1 MGERT
6 TALGSLEGW
15 RSEGYA
21 ARVHYEGATDR
32 YSVEYY
38 EPTDRVIYW
47 RVRGDGEAAPV
58 DRNDVP
64 GPLRTRI
71 RRDLSEAGVDPEVER
86 ERL

>member
-1 MGERT
+1 MDERT

-15 RSEGYA
+15 RTEGYA
-21 ARVHYEGATDR
+21 ARVHYEGETDR

-38 EPTDRVIYW
+38 EPAERVIYW
-47 RVRGDGEAAPV
+47 RVRGEGEAVPV
-58 DRNDVP
+58 DRDAVP
-64 GPLRTRI
+64 EPLRARI